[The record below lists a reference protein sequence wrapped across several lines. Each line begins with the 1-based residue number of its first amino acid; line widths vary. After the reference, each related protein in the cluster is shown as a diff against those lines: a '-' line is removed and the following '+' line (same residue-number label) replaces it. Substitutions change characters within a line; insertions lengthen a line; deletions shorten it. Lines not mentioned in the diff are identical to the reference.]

1 MRNTFKL
8 IMTSVLSIALF
19 GCSQYSFEPESGDVK
34 GQKIESTITIAY
46 LKANY
51 IKSAGYFTADKIEA
65 NSALV
70 INGIVTSTDI
80 EGNVYKYIAVQEET
94 AGGQAI
100 RVSVDASG
108 SASLYPIGQRVSIV
122 VNDLYIGKY
131 GESPQIGVYF
141 VRPKDGRISPG
152 AIPMPIARQCIIPYG
167 KAEPSAVKA
176 DTMTIA
182 QIMATSKAN
191 MDYRLVCIKNAYF
204 TGKGYDF
211 GKPATISVADQIFAP
226 GTNGIGFPQSRE
238 IKDGTGSM
246 AIATSEYARFAQQKL
261 PATSYVGNI
270 TVIASWYKSKD
281 SETGGYQLTLRT
293 LGDLGTGFNGYLSAI
308 NYTRQ

>member
-8 IMTSVLSIALF
+8 IFTSILCLTFV
-19 GCSQYSFEPESGDVK
+19 GCSQNNFEPESGEVK
-34 GQKIESTITIAY
+34 GQKKESTISIAD
-46 LKANY
+46 LKATY
-51 IKSAGYFTADKIEA
+51 IKTNGYFTADKIESK
-65 NSALV
+65 NELV

-80 EGNVYKYIAVQEET
+80 EGNIYKYIAIQEET
-94 AGGQAI
+94 TGGQAI

-108 SASLYPIGQRVSIV
+108 SASLYPIGQRVSVV
-122 VNDLYIGKY
+122 VNNLYIGKY

-167 KAEPSAVKA
+167 KAEPKAVKA

-182 QIMATSKAN
+182 QIIASPKAK
-191 MDYRLVCIKNAYF
+191 MDYRLVCIKNASF
-204 TGKGYDF
+204 TGKGFDF
-211 GKPATISVADQIFAP
+211 GKPATILEADKIFAP

-238 IKDGTGSM
+238 IKDGTGSI
-246 AIATSEYARFAQQKL
+246 AIATSEYARFAQQRL
-261 PATSYVGNI
+261 PASTYVGNI

-281 SETGGYQLTLRT
+281 SEVGGYQLTLRT
-293 LGDLGTGFNGYLSAI
+293 LGDLGIGFNGYLSAI
-308 NYTRQ
+308 KYQRQ

>member
-65 NSALV
+65 NSELV
-70 INGIVTSTDI
+70 INGIVTTTDI
-80 EGNVYKYIAVQEET
+80 EGNIYKYIAVQEET

-108 SASLYPIGQRVSIV
+108 SASLYPIGQRVSVV

-131 GESPQIGVYF
+131 GESPQIGVYY

-182 QIMATSKAN
+182 QILASPTAN

-204 TGKGYDF
+204 TGKGYDY
-211 GKPATISVADQIFAP
+211 GNPATIAEADKIFAP

-238 IKDGTGSM
+238 IRDATGSI

-261 PATSYVGNI
+261 PASTYVGHI
-270 TVIASWYKSKD
+270 TLIASWYKSGT
-281 SETGGYQLTLRT
+281 TGNYQMTLRT
-293 LGDLGTGFNGYLSAI
+293 LGDLGVGFNGYLSAI
-308 NYTRQ
+308 NYTR